1 MITIQLYD
9 VSELTLFS
17 LKVITFPEKKK
28 CIVSARLL
36 WKEYHLNSCLCT
48 NSLQTVINIAYV
60 HIMIVYHATKISVYG
75 SALSVSSKMRSEQY
89 CEVL

>member
-17 LKVITFPEKKK
+17 LKVITFPKKK
-28 CIVSARLL
+28 KKKSIVSARLL
-36 WKEYHLNSCLCT
+36 LKEYHLNSCLCT
-48 NSLQTVINIAYV
+48 NSLQTVINNAYV

-75 SALSVSSKMRSEQY
+75 SALSVSSKM
-89 CEVL
+89 